1 MLKHAFG
8 LIVGL
13 FLIVV
18 YGFQRPA
25 HVRAEI
31 NTTEVEVQS
40 VSSVFVDLIPLPATF
55 GPEGIAVGTGKTF
68 YVGSLSPAT
77 LGQILA
83 GDLQT
88 GELFQLVPP
97 TGRPALGMK
106 HDSRSNLLFVAGG
119 TSGRATVY
127 DASSGDEVGFY
138 QFQPPSPPPP
148 AARTTNINDVVVT
161 GDAAYFTDAVMAFL
175 YRVPLGPRGEPSEEF
190 QQIPLPPN
198 FGVLGGCAPPVTPGR
213 GNGIAA
219 APSGSHLIVV
229 HTSEGQLYRIDTATF
244 TVVQITLSGGDV
256 CSGDGVVLDGTTL
269 YVAQNLRNQIAV
281 VELSPDHFSGTITRY
296 ITEPFASNPAT
307 QVPSAVAEFGNSLY
321 AVTAGF
327 ALPAPDFVVRLS
339 K

>member
-1 MLKHAFG
+1 MLRHAFA

-13 FLIVV
+13 FAIVV
-18 YGFQRPA
+18 YGVQSPA
-25 HVRAEI
+25 HVQADI
-31 NTTEVEVQS
+31 NTTEIEVQS
-40 VSSVFVDLIPLPATF
+40 ATPVFPDLIPLPTTF
-55 GPEGIAVGTGKTF
+55 GPEGIAVGNGPTF
-68 YVGSLSPAT
+68 YVGSLSPAS

-83 GDLQT
+83 GDLLT
-88 GELFQLVPP
+88 GHVFELVPP

-127 DASSGDEVGFY
+127 HASSGEQVGFY

-161 GDAAYFTDAVMAFL
+161 QDAAYFTDAVMAFL
-175 YRVPLGPRGEPSEEF
+175 YRVPLGPQGEPSEEF
-190 QQIPLPPN
+190 ERIPLPPN

-219 APSGSHLIVV
+219 APSGSDLIVV
-229 HTSEGQLYRIDTATF
+229 HTSEGQLYRIDTATYA
-244 TVVQITLSGGDV
+244 VVPILTGGDV
-256 CSGDGVVLDGTTL
+256 CSGDGVLLDGTTL
-269 YVAQNLRNQIAV
+269 YVVQNLRNQIAV

-307 QVPSAVAEFGNSLY
+307 QVPTAVAEFGNSLY

-327 ALPAPDFVVRLS
+327 APPAPDFVVRLS